1 MDDLVVKYS
10 ALMKQENEGRI
21 FKMLT
26 NYLQKKKGSI
36 EVSSQSRI
44 SPNISVLVQKKL
56 PGDVSNSCTRGS
68 LWYSG
73 MDIQRC

>member
-26 NYLQKKKGSI
+26 NYLQKKKFSI
-36 EVSSQSRI
+36 EVSSKFLMKPPRGR
-44 SPNISVLVQKKL
+44 SVFDKV
-56 PGDVSNSCTRGS
+56 PSV
-68 LWYSG
+68 
-73 MDIQRC
+73 